1 MNNIWFGTSQKG
13 ERREFT
19 KITVF
24 LSINSIVNTI

>member
-19 KITVF
+19 NFTVF